1 MQNINGSINEIIK
14 RIKEDKRVTNS
25 QLSALLELLKIV
37 SQENPEKVVDYINAI
52 QSQLN
57 GQKKS
62 ADDDTISR

>member
-1 MQNINGSINEIIK
+1 MQNIHGSINEIIK

>member
-1 MQNINGSINEIIK
+1 MQNIHGSINEIIK

-62 ADDDTISR
+62 ANVETISR

>member
-1 MQNINGSINEIIK
+1 MQNIHGSINEIIK

-37 SQENPEKVVDYINAI
+37 SQENPEKVVDYISAI

>member
-1 MQNINGSINEIIK
+1 MQNIHGSINEIIK

-62 ADDDTISR
+62 ADDETISR